1 MPWTPTAGSGFSSTA
16 SSTSNLVSHTYGN
29 GATAQSWDLNMTW
42 SAAADR
48 LKQYTPTTSG
58 CQNFTTGPSGK
69 FAVTYTGVAG
79 PTSLGNTSQYVR
91 GEVLI
96 VVTLSDGRVLNYRT
110 QTTEIVA

>member
-1 MPWTPTAGSGFSSTA
+1 
-16 SSTSNLVSHTYGN
+16 
-29 GATAQSWDLNMTW
+29 MTW